1 MSKSYEYVNLIT
13 KLDKLELSDSLI
25 DDAYARGN
33 IAYLVDSYFDSEEQK
48 WKEIVQKIDKL
59 IEENNVNELCYF
71 IASKI
76 YESAIASDIING
88 TVKRLYSTEMDLRKS
103 LYTTGDLKDFDLVV
117 DFPYWFYTVDIF

>member
-1 MSKSYEYVNLIT
+1 MSKEYEYINLIT

-76 YESAIASDIING
+76 YESVMASDIING

-117 DFPYWFYTVDIF
+117 DFPDWFYTVDIF